1 MALMITIALGVAAGA
16 LFLGYVS
23 REGRDQAALE
33 DASRSLAGLPD
44 HRLTEARKRCL
55 AAIAMERRS
64 VPDPGAAHAILLMGV
79 AAHRELER
87 RRGRYLSPRVARA
100 ELRGIA
106 ASGEIA
112 SA

>member
-1 MALMITIALGVAAGA
+1 MITIDVGAAAGA
-16 LFLGYVS
+16 LLLAHIA

-44 HRLTEARKRCL
+44 DRLAEARDRCL
-55 AAIAMERRS
+55 TAIGLERRS
-64 VPDPGAAHAILLMGV
+64 VPDPGAAHAVLLMGV

-100 ELRGIA
+100 ELQGMA
-106 ASGEIA
+106 LGEGHSTA
-112 SA
+112 